1 MFSLWISAAVFG
13 SAGLSI
19 VGDRPQN
26 RTLHYIF
33 KPLTMV
39 ILIVT
44 LISSGSVNSTFTYLM
59 LAGLVLSLCGD
70 VFLMLP
76 KDRFI
81 AGLVSFLLAHIA
93 YIAAFSTI
101 FAFTVTWWWLLIVV
115 ALSVGYFGLLS
126 SSLGKLKVA
135 VLFYVAVISAMLW
148 LAGEIYMADPSSL
161 NLLLIVGAS
170 TFAVSDAC
178 LAWNKF
184 KAKYSGAQ
192 TAILSTYFLAQWLLC
207 QAAVLG

>member
-76 KDRFI
+76 KDRFK
-81 AGLVSFLLAHIA
+81 AGLVTFLLAQIA

-101 FAFTVTWWWLLIVV
+101 FAFPYLFVVLL
-115 ALSVGYFGLLS
+115 
-126 SSLGKLKVA
+126 
-135 VLFYVAVISAMLW
+135 
-148 LAGEIYMADPSSL
+148 
-161 NLLLIVGAS
+161 
-170 TFAVSDAC
+170 
-178 LAWNKF
+178 
-184 KAKYSGAQ
+184 
-192 TAILSTYFLAQWLLC
+192 
-207 QAAVLG
+207 